1 MYIYSFVNNDDAY
14 NATNTPSSMP
24 RILGRTKEYRQS
36 VCLYF
41 RYLVGGNAHIYIY
54 IYIYIYICIYVYIYI
69 CTYIH
74 ICIHIFRYVSM
85 CMSYVCVLVSLK
97 ENRLSSRDLR
107 HHHTSRPHTDLAGAL
122 APLRVGVSAIDILWK
137 ARHTSSS
144 RDFSPPH
151 TTRPA
156 LALTSKG
163 ATGVC
168 LCKTTWQIFPF

>member
-1 MYIYSFVNNDDAY
+1 MRITQPIHPHRCLESWGARKSTVNRFVSIFDISWEAMHTY
-14 NATNTPSSMP
+14 
-24 RILGRTKEYRQS
+24 
-36 VCLYF
+36 
-41 RYLVGGNAHIYIY
+41 IYIY
-54 IYIYIYICIYVYIYI
+54 IYIYIYVYIYI
-69 CTYIH
+69 YIYIY